1 MGDVSSHVY
10 FARERM
16 KRWVLLAAAGLVSVV
31 ATSNAQTELNW
42 SVIANGGSQLIT
54 NGPRA
59 LSATIGQAIVGRTVI
74 TVGSGLDQGFWLP
87 LNRVVGVDEEGGSPL
102 AGDVSNYPNPFS
114 SSTTIRLN
122 LPVEGDVE
130 VRIYDVVGGL
140 VRTLRTSV
148 SLAGGQE
155 LEFDG
160 TSDNGMPLSNG
171 TYLYEVT
178 VTTPSGERVQ
188 RVQRMSIVR

>member
-1 MGDVSSHVY
+1 MS
-10 FARERM
+10 ER
-16 KRWVLLAAAGLVSVV
+16 LLRRLFLITIVTCTTQLLPAQTQLPWSVV
-31 ATSNAQTELNW
+31 AS
-42 SVIANGGSQLIT
+42 GGSQ
-54 NGPRA
+54 NVVSGPRV

-114 SSTTIRLN
+114 STTTIRLN

-140 VRTLRTSV
+140 VRTMRTSV

-160 TSDNGMPLSNG
+160 TSDSGMPLSNG

-178 VTTPSGERVQ
+178 VTTPTGERVQ

>member
-1 MGDVSSHVY
+1 MFRFSLRT
-10 FARERM
+10 ATTI
-16 KRWVLLAAAGLVSVV
+16 LVCMLCVCATPALHAQRHLPWKVV
-31 ATSNAQTELNW
+31 AS
-42 SVIANGGSQLIT
+42 GGSLLST

-59 LSATIGQAIVGRTVI
+59 LSATIGQTFVGRRVV
-74 TVGSGLDQGFWLP
+74 TVGSALNQGFWLP
-87 LNRVVGVDEEGGSPL
+87 LNRIVDVDEEGGPTL

-114 SSTTIRLN
+114 TSTTIRID

-130 VRIYDVVGGL
+130 VRIYDVMGGL
-140 VRTLRTSV
+140 VRTLQTSV

-160 TSDNGMPLSNG
+160 TDSNGMPLASG
-171 TYLYEVT
+171 TYVYEVS
-178 VTTPSGERVQ
+178 VRTPTGERIQ